1 MHQSLSA
8 LALLLAAA
16 VGLGLVMSR
25 LRMPAAAGFILV
37 GMALGP
43 TGMGLIHNSSSIET
57 LAELGVLMLLFIIG
71 MEMRLAS
78 FSKSLP
84 LALGVTAATCVVIPT
99 SVGLFT
105 WAVHGEVLG
114 GIVIGFMLSI
124 SSTAV
129 AMKMMEDADEKGTP
143 V

>member
-43 TGMGLIHNSSSIET
+43 TGMGLIHNSASIET

-99 SVGLFT
+99 SV
-105 WAVHGEVLG
+105 VLLDRKS
-114 GIVIGFMLSI
+114 V
-124 SSTAV
+124 V
-129 AMKMMEDADEKGTP
+129 
-143 V
+143 

>member
-1 MHQSLSA
+1 MHDHQSLAA

-16 VGLGLVMSR
+16 VGCGLLMNR

-43 TGMGLIHNSSSIET
+43 SGAGLIATSDNIET

-71 MEMRLAS
+71 MEMRLAA

-84 LALGVTAATCVVIPT
+84 LALGVTGVTCAVIPHF
-99 SVGLFT
+99 GG
-105 WAVHGEVLG
+105 AVHLCSARRSAGRG
-114 GIVIGFMLSI
+114 GDRFPMLSI
-124 SSTAV
+124 SSTRWR
-129 AMKMMEDADEKGTP
+129 
-143 V
+143 

>member
-1 MHQSLSA
+1 MEHQSLPA
-8 LALLLAAA
+8 LALVLAAA
-16 VGLGLVMSR
+16 VACGLFMSR
-25 LRMPAAAGFILV
+25 MRMPAAAGFILV
-37 GMALGP
+37 GVALGP
-43 TGMGLIHNSSSIET
+43 SGAGLVATSGDIET

-105 WAVHGEVLG
+105 W
-114 GIVIGFMLSI
+114 MP
-124 SSTAV
+124 
-129 AMKMMEDADEKGTP
+129 K
-143 V
+143 